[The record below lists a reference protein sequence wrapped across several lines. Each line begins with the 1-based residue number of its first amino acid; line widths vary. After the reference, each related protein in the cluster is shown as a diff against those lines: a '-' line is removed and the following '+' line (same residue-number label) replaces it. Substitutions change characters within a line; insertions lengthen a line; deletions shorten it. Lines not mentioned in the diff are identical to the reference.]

1 MPRSNNMPRSNW
13 VHALL
18 TAALVACAGCGDA
31 GNNVW
36 VKGKLLKGGT
46 AYVPPKD
53 QVVTVTFV
61 GLEIQDNS
69 GKPIQAAE
77 PFQAEVDQESGIF
90 SVPGTEGRGIPPGK
104 YRVAVTQK
112 LMREAYNAANPK
124 KPKRGVNRET
134 DLLANRFGLDTS
146 PIIRE
151 VKSSGDWTI
160 DLDHP
165 AE

>member
-1 MPRSNNMPRSNW
+1 MRRIPL
-13 VHALL
+13 VLALL
-18 TAALVACAGCGDA
+18 IAALVASPGCGEPS
-31 GNNVW
+31 NVVS

-46 AYVPPKD
+46 TYVPPKD

-61 GLEIQDNS
+61 ALEIQDNS
-69 GKPIQAAE
+69 GKSIQTAE
-77 PFQAEVDQESGIF
+77 PFQAEVDQENGTF
-90 SVPGTEGRGIPPGK
+90 SVPGTDGRGIPPGK

-112 LMREAYNAANPK
+112 MLREAFNAANPRPK
-124 KPKRGVNRET
+124 KSMNRET
-134 DLLANRFGLDTS
+134 DMLANRFGIDTS

-151 VKSSGDWTI
+151 VKSSGEWTI

>member
-1 MPRSNNMPRSNW
+1 MRRLHL
-13 VHALL
+13 VLALL
-18 TAALVACAGCGDA
+18 SAAFVASPGCGEPS
-31 GNNVW
+31 NVVW
-36 VKGKLLKGGT
+36 VKGKLQKGGT

-69 GKPIQAAE
+69 GKAIQAAE
-77 PFQAEVDQESGIF
+77 PFQAEVDQDSGTF

-112 LMREAYNAANPK
+112 MTREAYNAANPK
-124 KPKRGVNRET
+124 PKKRVNRET
-134 DLLANRFGLDTS
+134 DMLANRFGLDTS

-151 VKSSGDWTI
+151 VKSSGEWTI

-165 AE
+165 AD